1 MHLQTNEMSRRIGN
15 DVSLAPLDLL
25 ASIITAGTATFRR
38 FHRLAVDD
46 TRGRARL
53 PTLVLARH
61 DDERVVDRHPRPIAR
76 PRIEIALHGRVR
88 RKLFWKLPPLA
99 TRRSDV
105 EQCIHDLTD
114 VRLAWTSDR
123 IRNRHERLD
132 QRPLRIRRVA
142 CVAKAFPPIMQSSDL
157 SPGHRVTPSILAK
170 PIESQ
175 PAEITQLFF
184 SQPLSWTLANFRCSE
199 TPVLQVFS
207 HGPGRARDPLKIRC
221 TPIFWDISRIR
232 LFENWPKSSSACL
245 WPIQAA

>member
-1 MHLQTNEMSRRIGN
+1 MHLQTNEMSRCIGN

-61 DDERVVDRHPRPIAR
+61 DDERVVDRHPGPIAR

-99 TRRSDV
+99 TRRSNV

-157 SPGHRVTPSILAK
+157 SPGHRVTPSIRAK

-175 PAEITQLFF
+175 PAEITQLFL
-184 SQPLSWTLANFRCSE
+184 SQPLSPPLRE
-199 TPVLQVFS
+199 KPRLQCWADLEFLDRTFDR
-207 HGPGRARDPLKIRC
+207 GR
-221 TPIFWDISRIR
+221 
-232 LFENWPKSSSACL
+232 
-245 WPIQAA
+245 

>member
-88 RKLFWKLPPLA
+88 RKFFWKLPPLA
-99 TRRSDV
+99 TRRSNV

-184 SQPLSWTLANFRCSE
+184 SQPLKETSGFQGHVAVQPRSSTHNAQAINQSE
-199 TPVLQVFS
+199 M
-207 HGPGRARDPLKIRC
+207 ARHVIAWQK
-221 TPIFWDISRIR
+221 
-232 LFENWPKSSSACL
+232 E
-245 WPIQAA
+245 QG